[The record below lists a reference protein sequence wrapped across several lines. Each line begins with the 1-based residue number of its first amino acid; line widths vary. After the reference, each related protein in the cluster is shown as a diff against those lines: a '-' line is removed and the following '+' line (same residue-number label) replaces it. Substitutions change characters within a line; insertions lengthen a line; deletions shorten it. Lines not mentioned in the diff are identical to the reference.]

1 MGGDPILVMMAG
13 LPGAG
18 KTSLAYTLGRE
29 LGYQVVDKDLYR
41 EVLIKQQ
48 RLDQD
53 RASKLAYELSFAHV
67 RTLLVKQQLSVI
79 FDSAALHRVTLDRVM
94 DIMSCNDKAN
104 LKVILCVVDRDL
116 RYERLRN
123 RLDQPTN
130 IHIDPATISDYL
142 RYFDHLPADK
152 LTLFTHE
159 SLDTCIAK
167 AREYINVERVAPK

>member
-1 MGGDPILVMMAG
+1 MMAG

-18 KTSLAYTLGRE
+18 KTSLAYALGRE

-41 EVLIKQQ
+41 EELIKQTG
-48 RLDQD
+48 LDQD
-53 RASKLAYELSFAHV
+53 QASKLAYELSFAQV
-67 RTLLVKQQLSVI
+67 RSLLVKQQLSVI
-79 FDSAALHRVTLDRVM
+79 FDSAALHRFTLDRVI
-94 DIMSCNDKAN
+94 DIMSYNDRAI

-142 RYFDHLPADK
+142 RYFDHLPAEK
-152 LTLFTHE
+152 LTIFTHE
-159 SLDTCIAK
+159 SPAACIAK
-167 AREYINVERVAPK
+167 AKEYINVERIAPN